1 MMRTYV
7 SMVVVITFVAGLM
20 VSGCA
25 SGKGPAEEAIEAAE
39 QAIQGTK
46 AEAMKVVPDQI
57 QSLEAALNSAKDKFA
72 KKDYKAALT
81 EAQAIPGK
89 VKELLEAAKSKK
101 EELTKAWTNLSQAL
115 PKIMDSIKKKIDT
128 LSKTKKLPANIPAQK
143 FAEAKTMF
151 REAMKEW
158 GVSQESFKTGNL
170 SEAVTKANT
179 VKEKA
184 VQILKALK
192 MKIPSP
198 VGANP

>member
-1 MMRTYV
+1 MRTYV
-7 SMVVVITFVAGLM
+7 SMGVVIAFIAGLM

-25 SGKGPAEEAIEAAE
+25 SGKGPAEEAIKAAE
-39 QAIQGTK
+39 QAVQGAK
-46 AEAMKVVPDQI
+46 EEAMKVVPDQI

-89 VKELLEAAKSKK
+89 VKEVLEAAKSKK
-101 EELTKAWTNLSQAL
+101 EQLTKAWTNLSQSL

-128 LSKTKKLPANIPAQK
+128 LSKSKKLPKDIPAQK

-151 REAMKEW
+151 SEAMKEW
-158 GVSQESFKTGNL
+158 GLSQESFKAGNL

-184 VQILKALK
+184 AQILQTLK
-192 MKIPSP
+192 IKMPSP
-198 VGANP
+198 EGAKP

>member
-1 MMRTYV
+1 MRTYV
-7 SMVVVITFVAGLM
+7 SMGVVIAFIAGLM

-25 SGKGPAEEAIEAAE
+25 SGKGPAEEAIKAAE
-39 QAIQGTK
+39 QAVQGAK
-46 AEAMKVVPDQI
+46 EEAMKVVPDQI

-89 VKELLEAAKSKK
+89 VKEVLEAAKSKK
-101 EELTKAWTNLSQAL
+101 EQLTKAWTNLSQSL

-128 LSKTKKLPANIPAQK
+128 LSKSKKLPKDIPAQK

-151 REAMKEW
+151 SEAMKEW
-158 GVSQESFKTGNL
+158 GLSQESFKAGNL

-184 VQILKALK
+184 AQILQTLK
-192 MKIPSP
+192 MKMPSP
-198 VGANP
+198 EGAKP

>member
-1 MMRTYV
+1 MRTYV
-7 SMVVVITFVAGLM
+7 SMGVVIAFIAGLM

-25 SGKGPAEEAIEAAE
+25 SGKGPAEEAIKAAE
-39 QAIQGTK
+39 QAVQGAK
-46 AEAMKVVPDQI
+46 EEAMKVVPDQI

-89 VKELLEAAKSKK
+89 VKEVLEAAKSKK
-101 EELTKAWTNLSQAL
+101 EQLTKAWTNLSQSL

-128 LSKTKKLPANIPAQK
+128 LSKSKKLPKDIPAQK

-151 REAMKEW
+151 SEAMKEW
-158 GVSQESFKTGNL
+158 GLSQESFKAGNL

-184 VQILKALK
+184 AQILQTLK
-192 MKIPSP
+192 MKMASP
-198 VGANP
+198 EGAKP

>member
-1 MMRTYV
+1 MMRTCV
-7 SMVVVITFVAGLM
+7 SMGVVIAFIAGLM

-25 SGKGPAEEAIEAAE
+25 SGKGPAEEAIKAAE
-39 QAIQGTK
+39 QAVQGAK
-46 AEAMKVVPDQI
+46 EEAMKVVPDQI

-89 VKELLEAAKSKK
+89 VKEVLEAAKSKK
-101 EELTKAWTNLSQAL
+101 EQLTKAWTNLSQSL

-128 LSKTKKLPANIPAQK
+128 LSKSKKLPKDIPAQK

-151 REAMKEW
+151 SEAMKEW
-158 GVSQESFKTGNL
+158 GLSQESFKAGNL

-184 VQILKALK
+184 AQILQTLK
-192 MKIPSP
+192 MKMPSP
-198 VGANP
+198 EGAKP

>member
-1 MMRTYV
+1 MMRTCV
-7 SMVVVITFVAGLM
+7 SMGVVIAFIAGLM
-20 VSGCA
+20 LSGCA
-25 SGKGPAEEAIEAAE
+25 SGKGPAEEAIKAAE
-39 QAIQGTK
+39 QAVQGAK
-46 AEAMKVVPDQI
+46 EEAMKVVPDQI

-89 VKELLEAAKSKK
+89 VKEVLEAAKSKK
-101 EELTKAWTNLSQAL
+101 EQLTKAWTNLSQSL

-128 LSKTKKLPANIPAQK
+128 LSKSKKLPKDIPAQK

-151 REAMKEW
+151 SEAMKEW
-158 GVSQESFKTGNL
+158 GLSQESFKAGNL

-184 VQILKALK
+184 AQILQTLK
-192 MKIPSP
+192 MKMPSP
-198 VGANP
+198 QGAKP